1 MTQTL
6 KQVVV
11 LCGGKGTRM
20 GSLGENIP
28 KALVPLAGKPLLEH
42 QLDLA
47 HRYGFEEIILLTG
60 HLGECIESHFGH
72 GGYRGMELRYFCEK
86 GPLGTAGA
94 LKTIE
99 EHLRDDFVAFYGD
112 TIMSIDLQRLSA
124 FHVENRAAAT
134 LVVHPNHHPYDSDLL
149 DIDEAGRVI
158 ALYPKP
164 RDPAEIHRNLANAG
178 LYVLSRHLLNY
189 ASAGTKSDL
198 DRFVLPTAFCN
209 GEKIMAYNTTEYI
222 TDMGTPERLKSVEAD
237 VLSGKVARLNRANTR
252 PAVFLDRDGVLN
264 VDDDRA
270 VTAEKMQLLP
280 GVAEAIRRI
289 NRSEHLAVVVTN
301 QPAIAKGFM
310 SEVDLAA
317 AHARLETLLG
327 AEHAFVDRIYHCP
340 HHPEK
345 GFEGERPELKID
357 CTCRKP
363 LPGMLLAA
371 AADLNIDLSRSF
383 MIGDRTVDIQ
393 AGSDAGCKTV
403 LVRTGSAGAD
413 NRHPAKPD
421 FICRDLAEAVALIL
435 DGTAPSTT
443 LSNG

>member
-1 MTQTL
+1 VSQTV

-60 HLGECIESHFGH
+60 HLGECIEAHFGRD
-72 GGYRGMELRYFCEK
+72 GYRGMKLRYFREEA
-86 GPLGTAGA
+86 PLGTAGA

-99 EHLRDDFVAFYGD
+99 KHLHNDFIAFYGD
-112 TIMSIDLQRLSA
+112 TIMGIDLARLSA
-124 FHVENRAAAT
+124 YHTEACATAT

-149 DIDEAGRVI
+149 DIDKSGRVV

-164 RDPAEIHRNLANAG
+164 RNQAEIHRNLANAG
-178 LYVLSRHLLNY
+178 LYVLSRRLLDH
-189 ASAGTKSDL
+189 APAETKSDL
-198 DRFVLPTAFCN
+198 DRFVLPTAFRN

-222 TDMGTPERLKSVEAD
+222 TDMGTPERLKKVEAD
-237 VLSGKVARLNRANTR
+237 ILSGKVERLNRSNPR

-289 NRSEHLAVVVTN
+289 NGSEHLAVVVTN

-310 SEVDLAA
+310 TETDLAA
-317 AHARLETLLG
+317 AHAKLETLLG
-327 AEHAFVDRIYHCP
+327 AEHAFVDRIYYCP
-340 HHPEK
+340 HHPQK
-345 GFEGERPELKID
+345 GFEGERQELKID
-357 CTCRKP
+357 CSCRKP

-371 AADLNIDLSRSF
+371 AAELNIDLARSV
-383 MIGDRTVDIQ
+383 MIGDRTVDVQ
-393 AGSDAGCKTV
+393 AGANAGCMTI
-403 LVRTGSAGAD
+403 LVRTGTAGTD
-413 NRHPAKPD
+413 NRYLAKPD
-421 FICRDLAEAVALIL
+421 FICDDLADAAAIIFERK
-435 DGTAPSTT
+435 S
-443 LSNG
+443 S

>member
-1 MTQTL
+1 MTQAL

-47 HRYGFEEIILLTG
+47 CRYGIEEIILLTG
-60 HLGECIESHFGH
+60 HLGECIEAHFGS
-72 GGYRGMELRYFCEK
+72 GGYRGMKLRYYREQA
-86 GPLGTAGA
+86 PLGTAGA
-94 LKTIE
+94 LKMIE
-99 EHLRDDFVAFYGD
+99 EHLRDDFIAFYGD
-112 TIMSIDLQRLSA
+112 TIMGIDLQRLSA
-124 FHVENRAAAT
+124 FHVEHRAAAT

-149 DIDEAGRVI
+149 DIDAASRVI

-164 RDPAEIHRNLANAG
+164 RDPNENHRNLANAG
-178 LYVLSRHLLNY
+178 LYVLSRRVLDY
-189 ASAGTKSDL
+189 GPAGTKSDL
-198 DRFVLPTAFCN
+198 DRFVLPTAFRN
-209 GEKIMAYNTTEYI
+209 GETIMAYNTTEYI

-237 VLSGKVARLNRANTR
+237 LLSGKVARLNRSNPR

-264 VDDDRA
+264 VNDDRA

-280 GVAEAIRRI
+280 GVAEAIRWI

-310 SEVDLAA
+310 SEADLAD
-317 AHARLETLLG
+317 AHARLEMLLG

-340 HHPEK
+340 HHPER
-345 GFEGERPELKID
+345 GFEGERPELKTN

-363 LPGMLLAA
+363 LPGMLLTA
-371 AADLNIDLSRSF
+371 AADLNIDLARSV

-393 AGSDAGCKTV
+393 AGADAGCKTV
-403 LVRTGSAGAD
+403 LVRTGTAGAD
-413 NRHPAKPD
+413 GRHPAKPD
-421 FICRDLAEAVALIL
+421 FICRDLPAAVALVL
-435 DGTAPSTT
+435 ERKQP
-443 LSNG
+443 

>member
-1 MTQTL
+1 
-6 KQVVV
+6 
-11 LCGGKGTRM
+11 M
-20 GSLGENIP
+20 GSLGENVP

-47 HRYGFEEIILLTG
+47 CQYGFEEIILLTG

-72 GGYRGMELRYFCEK
+72 GGYRGMKLRYFCEK
-86 GPLGTAGA
+86 TPLGTAGA
-94 LKTIE
+94 LKMIE
-99 EHLRDDFVAFYGD
+99 EHLCDDFVAFYGD
-112 TIMSIDLQRLSA
+112 TIMGINLQRLSA
-124 FHVENRAAAT
+124 FHVENQAAAT

-149 DIDEAGRVI
+149 DIDATGRVV

-164 RDPAEIHRNLANAG
+164 RDQAEIHRNLANAG
-178 LYVLSRHLLNY
+178 LYVLSRRVLDY
-189 ASAGTKSDL
+189 TPAGTKSDL
-198 DRFVLPTAFCN
+198 DRFVLPDAFRK

-237 VLSGKVARLNRANTR
+237 VLSGKVARLNRANPR

-264 VDDDRA
+264 VDDERA
-270 VTAEKMQLLP
+270 VTADTMQLLP

-301 QPAIAKGFM
+301 QPAIAKGFIT
-310 SEVDLAA
+310 EAELAA

-371 AADLNIDLSRSF
+371 AADLNVDLSRSV

-393 AGSDAGCKTV
+393 AGADAGCKTV
-403 LVRTGSAGAD
+403 LVRTGTGGID
-413 NRHPAKPD
+413 NRHLAKPD
-421 FICRDLAEAVALIL
+421 FICRDLVEAVALVL
-435 DGTAPSTT
+435 DGSAPTT
-443 LSNG
+443 KSSNS